1 MVLIISTSPLHH
13 CSMFF
18 LCSILGQSID
28 GDSIYW
34 SIFFHWPTGWLFLI
48 RSTSWPISNH
58 VGWSVGDHELLKD
71 LIISWSS
78 DMLTFL
84 SQLIN
89 PRSINL
95 LVKNIF
101 SSRRASD
108 SDHSDRPFVCFNNCV
123 TGPPH
128 SSLSLIVAQLI
139 ENLEAQLKFNFL
151 IDNPQRRPCGAPF
164 CRLLIETRNSST
176 TEWYTCLNNQNWSFI
191 SLTIMDLSYREKWL
205 MCPLHNFIRFRWG
218 RGLIK
223 NIHSKLFWN
232 IFFHD
237 ISSGGQAPTSASA
250 QNSLQKAI
258 FANFGE
264 D

>member
-1 MVLIISTSPLHH
+1 MLFLFSTV
-13 CSMFF
+13 
-18 LCSILGQSID
+18 GQSID
-28 GDSIYW
+28 DNSIYW

-78 DMLTFL
+78 NIRLTFL

-101 SSRRASD
+101 SSRRPAAD
-108 SDHSDRPFVCFNNCV
+108 SDHSNRPSVCFNNCV
-123 TGPPH
+123 YGPPH
-128 SSLSLIVAQLI
+128 SSLLLIVAQLI

-191 SLTIMDLSYREKWL
+191 SSAIMDLS
-205 MCPLHNFIRFRWG
+205 
-218 RGLIK
+218 
-223 NIHSKLFWN
+223 
-232 IFFHD
+232 
-237 ISSGGQAPTSASA
+237 
-250 QNSLQKAI
+250 
-258 FANFGE
+258 
-264 D
+264 